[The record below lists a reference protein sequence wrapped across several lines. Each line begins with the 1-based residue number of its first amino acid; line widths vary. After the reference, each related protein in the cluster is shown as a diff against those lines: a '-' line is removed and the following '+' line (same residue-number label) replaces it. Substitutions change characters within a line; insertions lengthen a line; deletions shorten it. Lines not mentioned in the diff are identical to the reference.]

1 MIQWRLKVYS
11 DLLRCRNFKKPKFD
25 MKENSNISL
34 DNMHENDE
42 LCFSHASFNNMIL
55 TLYFVHRGYF
65 FCAKYPFLK
74 GA

>member
-55 TLYFVHRGYF
+55 T
-65 FCAKYPFLK
+65 
-74 GA
+74 

>member
-11 DLLRCRNFKKPKFD
+11 DPLRRNLKPKFD

-42 LCFSHASFNNMIL
+42 LCFSHASFNNMI
-55 TLYFVHRGYF
+55 
-65 FCAKYPFLK
+65 
-74 GA
+74 